1 MFVTGNVSFNAYA
14 CHDVHFVAKF
24 IWSRTYVPK
33 SSRHEATFHLDD
45 TLQST
50 HFFIFTIQLWLDF
63 QFNMGMKLV
72 RIE

>member
-1 MFVTGNVSFNAYA
+1 M
-14 CHDVHFVAKF
+14 
-24 IWSRTYVPK
+24 
-33 SSRHEATFHLDD
+33 LDD